1 MKSVLVRLQEYS
13 EKASGAERGIVKYIL
28 ENPETSAES
37 SVHELASAAFSSAST
52 IVRLCRKLDFKGYK
66 ELQKSLL
73 YELALRRESRSREE
87 KEIGKGDSLEDIV
100 SKVTYKN
107 IVSLEDTM
115 KLMDTEILKTCVGL
129 LSSCDCVSLFG
140 MGSSLLVARDLH
152 LKMLRV
158 NKNCRICDDW
168 HAQLLQARNISKN
181 DLAIMIS
188 YSGFTE
194 ETIACAEVVKRNG
207 APILAITRFDHS
219 PLSRIADYTLSV
231 AAAELIFRSGAMSS
245 RISQLNVVDILYTAY
260 VHENYDKCM
269 AQFSKTH
276 IHKPDSQNETQLAKE
291 NVNDNKTERN

>member
-13 EKASGAERGIVKYIL
+13 KKASGAEKGIVRYIL
-28 ENPETSAES
+28 DNPETAAES
-37 SVHELASAAFSSAST
+37 SVHELAAAAFSSSST
-52 IVRLCRKLDFKGYK
+52 IVRLCHKLDFKGFK

-87 KEIGKGDSLEDIV
+87 KEIGKEDSLEDIV

-115 KLMDTEILKTCVGL
+115 KLMDTEILKTCVDL
-129 LSSCDCVSLFG
+129 LTSCECVSLFG

-152 LKMLRV
+152 LKLLRV
-158 NKNCRICDDW
+158 DKNCRICDDW
-168 HAQLLQARNISKN
+168 HAQLLQARNINKN

-194 ETIACAEVVKRNG
+194 ETISCAEAVKKNG

-219 PLSRIADYTLSV
+219 PLAQIADYTLSV
-231 AAAELIFRSGAMSS
+231 AATELIFRSGAMSS

-260 VHENYDKCM
+260 VHENYEKCIG
-269 AQFSKTH
+269 QFSKTH
-276 IHKPDSQNETQLAKE
+276 IQKPNRQIEKS
-291 NVNDNKTERN
+291 

>member
-13 EKASGAERGIVKYIL
+13 EKASSAERGVVKFIL
-28 ENPETSAES
+28 ENPDRAAES
-37 SVHELASAAFSSAST
+37 SVHELAAAAFSSSST
-52 IVRLCRKLDFKGYK
+52 IIRLCHKLEFKGYK

-73 YELALRRESRSREE
+73 YELALRRKSRSREE
-87 KEIGKGDSLEDIV
+87 KEIGKEDSLEDIV

-115 KLMDTEILKTCVGL
+115 RLMDTEILKTCVNL
-129 LSSCDCVSLFG
+129 LSSCECVSLFG

-158 NKNCRICDDW
+158 DKNCRICDDW
-168 HAQLLQARNISKN
+168 HAQLLQARNITPD

-194 ETIACAEVVKRNG
+194 ETITCAEAVKRNG
-207 APILAITRFDHS
+207 APVLAITRFDHS
-219 PLSRIADYTLSV
+219 PLARIADYTLSV
-231 AAAELIFRSGAMSS
+231 AATELIFRSAAMSS

-260 VHENYDKCM
+260 VHENYEKCM

-276 IHKPDSQNETQLAKE
+276 IQKPYSQSEKLLTRE
-291 NVNDNKTERN
+291 NKSERKI